1 MTRLLVVCLVGWGTV
16 SDAQE
21 PWAAVLRASSP
32 EDAQL
37 AERLQGQLSD
47 LPVVLRV
54 SPGPAPSTEATEQW
68 RTAVAL
74 AEQGP
79 FRVVIWFH
87 HESEA
92 IVVHVAEPATRRLLV
107 RRVQVE
113 THRRKGRSAA
123 AEAAALIVRSA
134 LKALVAGNPVGD
146 VVEEVPEPPAL
157 DPPALEPSP
166 PPPAPAPASS
176 AAPTREGWGM
186 SVGWQSTLVGDG
198 PLGQHGA
205 RLGVGWEGARLR
217 ARVLLLAS
225 LPTPLSDEYTRVSL
239 SRHALGAGV
248 DAAVVSTEHFRLGA
262 GLEVGLAG
270 ILRDTVALAPGV
282 QAAPLRLTPSL
293 YGAPTLAARWRAG
306 PVALEASLALDVLTT
321 VPTLGYQ
328 QQGTFIL
335 RNSLWRAQP
344 RFGLAI
350 LLGAH

>member
-1 MTRLLVVCLVGWGTV
+1 MTRLLVVCVLVGWGTV

-21 PWAAVLRASSP
+21 EPWAAVLRASSA
-32 EDAQL
+32 EDTEL

-54 SPGPAPSTEATEQW
+54 NPGPAPSTEATEQW
-68 RTAVAL
+68 RTAVSL

-87 HESEA
+87 HEPEA

-134 LKALVAGNPVGD
+134 LKALVAGSPVGD
-146 VVEEVPEPPAL
+146 VVEEVP
-157 DPPALEPSP
+157 DPPALEPPP
-166 PPPAPAPASS
+166 PPPAPAPVSS
-176 AAPTREGWGM
+176 TAPAREGWGV
-186 SVGWQSTLVGDG
+186 SVGWQGTLVGAG

-205 RLGVGWEGARLR
+205 QLGVGWEGARLR

-248 DAAVVSTEHFRLGA
+248 DATVVSTEHFRLGA
-262 GLEVGLAG
+262 GLEVGFAG
-270 ILRDTVALAPGV
+270 HLRDTVALAPGV
-282 QAAPLRLTPSL
+282 QASPLRLTPSL
-293 YGAPTLAARWRAG
+293 YGAPTLAARWRGG

-321 VPTLGYQ
+321 VPTLGYL

-350 LLGAH
+350 LLGTH

>member
-1 MTRLLVVCLVGWGTV
+1 MTRLLVVCVLVGWGTD
-16 SDAQE
+16 SAAQEE
-21 PWAAVLRASSP
+21 PWAAMLRASSP
-32 EDAQL
+32 EDTEL

-54 SPGPAPSTEATEQW
+54 SPGPAPSTEAAEQW

-87 HESEA
+87 HEPEA

-113 THRRKGRSAA
+113 THQRKGRSAA

-134 LKALVAGNPVGD
+134 LKALAAGSPVGD
-146 VVEEVPEPPAL
+146 VVEELPEVPV
-157 DPPALEPSP
+157 PALEPSP
-166 PPPAPAPASS
+166 SPPTPPPAPARA
-176 AAPTREGWGM
+176 GWGV

-205 RLGVGWEGARLR
+205 QLGMGWEGARLR

-225 LPTPLSDEYTRVSL
+225 LPSPLSDEYTRVSL
-239 SRHALGAGV
+239 SRHGLGAGV

-270 ILRDTVALAPGV
+270 HLRSTEALAPGV
-282 QAAPLRLTPSL
+282 QASAPRLTPSV

-306 PVALEASLALDVLTT
+306 PVALEANLALDVLTT
-321 VPTLGYQ
+321 VPTLGYL
-328 QQGTFIL
+328 QQGTFVV